1 MTDTLAGTY
10 RQDAIFTFLHVKR
23 LTVESGSTSDQV
35 LARRVRP

>member
-23 LTVESGSTSDQV
+23 LIV
-35 LARRVRP
+35 